1 VFARAGRSAVSRP
14 RSHRSGSSVV
24 IDSNVEFDGGL
35 SVMANVTP
43 LGDRILARRS
53 EPEEQMSGG
62 IIIPDTAKEKPLE
75 AEVVA
80 VGPGKIGE
88 DGERYP
94 MEIKAGDR
102 ILISKYGGTEV
113 KLDGLEHVILR
124 EDDVLAVVEG

>member
-1 VFARAGRSAVSRP
+1 
-14 RSHRSGSSVV
+14 
-24 IDSNVEFDGGL
+24 
-35 SVMANVTP
+35 MANVTP

-53 EPEEQMSGG
+53 EPEEEMSGG

>member
-1 VFARAGRSAVSRP
+1 
-14 RSHRSGSSVV
+14 
-24 IDSNVEFDGGL
+24 
-35 SVMANVTP
+35 MANVTP

-80 VGPGKIGE
+80 VGAGKIGE

-94 MEIKAGDR
+94 MEVKVGDR

-113 KLDGLEHVILR
+113 KLDGFEHVILR